1 MRKKALPF
9 ELHASRYDSWYDK
22 HLSLYK
28 SELKAVRLAWS
39 FSGRCIEV
47 GVGTGRFA
55 AELGISFG
63 VDPSPAVLKI
73 AKQRGVKVV
82 AGAGEALPFADSVF
96 DSLLIAITL
105 CFLDDPL
112 QALKEAHRVLKGDGR
127 LVVAFIDADSPWG
140 RFYQEKK
147 KDSPFYRV
155 ATFYS
160 FSQVERMLEEAG
172 FKVERVVETLFQPP
186 GRDSYSEEE
195 PVEGRKGGS
204 FVVVVA
210 AKGS

>member
-9 ELHASRYDSWYDK
+9 ELHPSRYDSWYNR
-22 HLSLYK
+22 HISLYR
-28 SELKAVRLAWS
+28 SELRAVRKAWS
-39 FSGRCIEV
+39 FSGRCLEV

-73 AKQRGVKVV
+73 ARKRGVKVV

-112 QALKEAHRVLKGDGR
+112 QALKEARRVLKRDGR

-147 KDSPFYRV
+147 KESPFYRI

-160 FSQVERMLEEAG
+160 FNQVKEMLEEAG
-172 FKVERVVETLFQPP
+172 FKVERIVETLFQPP
-186 GRDSYSEEE
+186 GRESYFEEE
-195 PVEGRKGGS
+195 PAEGRRGGS

-210 AKGS
+210 AMGS